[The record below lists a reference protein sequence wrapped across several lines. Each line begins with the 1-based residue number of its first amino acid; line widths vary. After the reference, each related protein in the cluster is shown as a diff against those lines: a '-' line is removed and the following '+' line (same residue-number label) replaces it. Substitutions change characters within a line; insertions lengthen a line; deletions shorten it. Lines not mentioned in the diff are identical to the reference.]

1 MIYIYKTWL
10 NNNQLDI
17 LIQANEYTKIF
28 RLWIFYFLPMI
39 SQRLQHVSLECTYH
53 KMCVFTTCSLISRS
67 YEVEK
72 TISPYITITFPALH
86 ILKTFQVQD
95 AVTFA
100 NFYLFIAFDTMI
112 IRLLFSKILHIFKY

>member
-1 MIYIYKTWL
+1 MIYIYNVKFKPC
-10 NNNQLDI
+10 
-17 LIQANEYTKIF
+17 ANEYTKIF
-28 RLWIFYFLPMI
+28 RLWFFYFLPMI